1 MPRIRR
7 VNNNETPHLS
17 QLIAQQLAAA
27 IPTIV
32 PQVSETFQN
41 GSTSRDNGSNR
52 NTHNGD
58 GPLTDAI
65 YKELWRACAG
75 PLAYVPR
82 VGERVYYFPQGH
94 IEQIRYNSHIST
106 LIAIHLISFEASVDN
121 GLDQQLSSFCLTPK
135 ILCKVMNVQL
145 LQSEIT
151 VTDPT
156 LREPSNCAVHSLCKT
171 LTESDKR
178 THEGF
183 SFIHSQASLVRICS
197 NIHTVN
203 NWLLVIFMEMNGIF
217 VIYFKVT
224 GNPGHQ
230 MLTAGLSAFVRAKK
244 CATGDGFV
252 LLRGKKGEMFVGVR
266 RHFSLSNNLQPTS
279 VTLTHDQLVALSV
292 ASYAVA
298 TGTRFSVIYKPRCC
312 RSSFIISVN
321 KYLEAKNRI
330 ISVGMRFRMTFED
343 EQFAERRIARTV
355 VGVADS
361 EWKSVQVEWDEL
373 SSTILLPENVSSWE
387 LEGCKGSLSGIRV

>member
-1 MPRIRR
+1 MVMERLNYLGMI
-7 VNNNETPHLS
+7 L
-17 QLIAQQLAAA
+17 
-27 IPTIV
+27 
-32 PQVSETFQN
+32 VSYPAT
-41 GSTSRDNGSNR
+41 
-52 NTHNGD
+52 

-65 YKELWRACAG
+65 HKELWRACAG

-94 IEQIRYNSHIST
+94 IEQ
-106 LIAIHLISFEASVDN
+106 LEASVHN
-121 GLDQQLSSFCLTPK
+121 GLVSSFCLPPK

-151 VTDPT
+151 VTDST
-156 LREPSNCAVHSLCKT
+156 LPKPSRCAVHSLCKT
-171 LTESDKR
+171 VTESDTR

-183 SFIHSQASLVRICS
+183 SFLHSQAPLDMFQHPRGKQLVACDLHGNEWHFRY
-197 NIHTVN
+197 
-203 NWLLVIFMEMNGIF
+203 IFQ
-217 VIYFKVT
+217 
-224 GNPGHQ
+224 GNSGHQ

-252 LLRGKKGEMFVGVR
+252 LLRGEKGEMFVGVR
-266 RHFSLSNNLQPTS
+266 RHFSVSKNLQPIS

-312 RSSFIISVN
+312 RSLFIISVN
-321 KYLEAKNRI
+321 KYLEAKKRI

-343 EQFAERRIARTV
+343 KECAERRISGTV

-361 EWKSVQVEWDEL
+361 EWKSIQVKWDEL

-387 LEGCKGSLSGIRV
+387 LEGCKGSIWNSCLEKFKNLFCWACI